1 VVSRFDVSIRQIDQ
15 ATLSA
20 LEQSIDS
27 CHATC
32 KDACEVKIT
41 SKGGDV
47 DVGLRMIRLIKESPV
62 SVNATVVG
70 AAGSTAAVVLQC
82 CKIRR
87 MTKSATL
94 QYHYGSWRVS
104 FLVYFDDEIAERNRV
119 NGTRYQNAL
128 IEPIVARTG
137 MSAKNADKLLR
148 EARDLGSQEAL
159 DLGLIDEIV

>member
-1 VVSRFDVSIRQIDQ
+1 MPSRFDVSIRHIDQ
-15 ATLSA
+15 ATLST
-20 LEQSIDS
+20 LEQSLSS
-27 CHATC
+27 CQSRC
-32 KDACEVKIT
+32 KDACEIEIT

-47 DVGLRMIRLIKESPV
+47 DVGLRMIRLIRDSQV

-70 AAGSTAAVVLQC
+70 EAGSTAAVILQC

-87 MTKSATL
+87 MTKTATL

-104 FLVYFDDEIAERNRV
+104 FLIYFDDEIAERNRV
-119 NGTRYQNAL
+119 NGVRYQNAL

-137 MSAKNADKLLR
+137 MSAENAHKLLR
-148 EARDLGSQEAL
+148 EARELGSQEAL